1 MKMKEVNPVHLDS
14 AVICPCLS
22 FIDPAKTF
30 GAITG
35 IRTSWAQCIAVIPTG
50 LVLTQEKFDRILAE
64 SMQKN
69 KPLSEDDVISLF
81 NNDH

>member
-22 FIDPAKTF
+22 FIDPAKTV

-35 IRTSWAQCIAVIPTG
+35 IRTSRAQCIAVIPPG
-50 LVLTQEKFDRILAE
+50 LLLTQEKFDKILAE
-64 SMQKN
+64 SLQKD
-69 KPLSEDDVISLF
+69 KPLSENDVIFLF